1 MHYDIEFYKEDG
13 KFCAYIGEENGS
25 GYKIKADTIDELT
38 REIGYYF
45 GDVVDEETFEVEE

>member
-13 KFCAYIGEENGS
+13 KFCAYIGLDGGS
-25 GYKIKADTIDELT
+25 GYKISGDTIDELT

-45 GDVVDEETFEVEE
+45 GDVVEERDFETE

>member
-1 MHYDIEFYKEDG
+1 MHYDIEFYKENG

-25 GYKIKADTIDELT
+25 GYKISADTIDELT

-45 GDVVDEETFEVEE
+45 GDVVEEKTFEVEQ